1 MIWNIV
7 LTLYFVV
14 LVVARI
20 ANVGNNCLCVCVC
33 GYIQTTS
40 SCMAAYQDSIR
51 SSNVIESM
59 FATIRRRNKQINGN
73 GSREVALAM
82 MFMIAKQAEKT

>member
-20 ANVGNNCLCVCVC
+20 ANVGNYCLCVCVC
-33 GYIQTTS
+33 VWIHSNYVVMYGRIPRFDTVVERDRINVRHDQTT
-40 SCMAAYQDSIR
+40 
-51 SSNVIESM
+51 E
-59 FATIRRRNKQINGN
+59 
-73 GSREVALAM
+73 
-82 MFMIAKQAEKT
+82 QAD

>member
-20 ANVGNNCLCVCVC
+20 ANVGNYCLCVCVC
-33 GYIQTTS
+33 VDTFKLRRHVWPHTK
-40 SCMAAYQDSIR
+40 IR
-51 SSNVIESM
+51 YG
-59 FATIRRRNKQINGN
+59 RR
-73 GSREVALAM
+73 
-82 MFMIAKQAEKT
+82 T

>member
-1 MIWNIV
+1 
-7 LTLYFVV
+7 
-14 LVVARI
+14 
-20 ANVGNNCLCVCVC
+20 
-33 GYIQTTS
+33 
-40 SCMAAYQDSIR
+40 
-51 SSNVIESM
+51 M